1 MHDDDTRHQEN
12 RETLNMQSRSSVSG
26 LLPTKQSESQVTCKN
41 TCNMS
46 LNGTKTEENDV
57 KLYKIL
63 ETLKV
68 CAFYIPKAVILRIP
82 RLNDCKLLILSY
94 DFN

>member
-1 MHDDDTRHQEN
+1 
-12 RETLNMQSRSSVSG
+12 
-26 LLPTKQSESQVTCKN
+26 
-41 TCNMS
+41 MS